1 MRGKILIFAKLFHL
15 SFIYDLSEN
24 FWFLMKEIIYI
35 CEKYLTEKVVVFHIL
50 TDTDSTTLKFIL
62 ISDSNSDVPEEK
74 FREIIF

>member
-1 MRGKILIFAKLFHL
+1 
-15 SFIYDLSEN
+15 
-24 FWFLMKEIIYI
+24 MKEIIYI

-50 TDTDSTTLKFIL
+50 TDTDSTTLKFIF